1 MPLVSIIMG
10 VYNCKDFSL
19 LKQSVES
26 IINQTFEDWELI
38 ICDDGSSNGTYQ
50 KLLNISIM
58 DPRIKIIGYKE
69 NKGLAHALNECIK
82 HSNGKYIARQDDDD
96 ISLPNRLEKELS
108 FMMEHDEY
116 DIVGTNA
123 KVYNDTGIWGDYI
136 IPEYPNVND
145 FLWNSPFLHP
155 TVIMKREKLLA
166 VNGYREAKETRI
178 CEDYD
183 LFMRMYA
190 EGCKGVNLQEFL
202 YKYRIENGNT
212 KKRPM
217 KYRVDEM
224 IVRYKNYKK
233 LGLGIKSYPYIIKPI
248 ILGLIPQSIFRL
260 IKKKVYRFK

>member
-1 MPLVSIIMG
+1 MPLISVIMG

-19 LKQSVES
+19 LKKSVKS
-26 IINQTFEDWELI
+26 IVNQTFKDWELI
-38 ICDDGSSNGTYQ
+38 ICDDGSDNDTYQ
-50 KLLNISIM
+50 KLLDVATIDS
-58 DPRIKIIGYKE
+58 RIKIIGYKE

-82 HSNGKYIARQDDDD
+82 HSKGKYIARQDDDD
-96 ISLPNRLEKELS
+96 VSLPNRLEKELS
-108 FMMEHDEY
+108 FITENSEY

-123 KVYNDTGIWGDYI
+123 KVYNDLGIWGDYV
-136 IPEYPNVND
+136 IPEYPSVND

-155 TVIMKREKLLA
+155 TVIMKKEKLLA

-190 EGCKGVNLQEFL
+190 EGCRGVNLQEFL
-202 YKYRIENGNT
+202 YEYRIENGNT

-224 IVRYKNYKK
+224 IVRYKNFKK
-233 LGLGIKSYPYIIKPI
+233 LKLGIKSYPYIIKPI
-248 ILGLIPQSIFRL
+248 LLGLIPQFIFKL
-260 IKKKVYRFK
+260 IKRKVYQFK